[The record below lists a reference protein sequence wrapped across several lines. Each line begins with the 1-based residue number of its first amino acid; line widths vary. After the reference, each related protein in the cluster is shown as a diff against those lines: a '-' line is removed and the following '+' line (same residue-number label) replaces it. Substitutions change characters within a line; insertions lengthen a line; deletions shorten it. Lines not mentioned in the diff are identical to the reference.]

1 MADIDQQAATSVN
14 SQITDSV
21 TQTNVKILSE
31 TPASA
36 VGNLYQAIAQSL
48 SIAAQNAVNAQ
59 QQIYVTMQ
67 AATTMG
73 VANLYNLDTASTG
86 VSTESTPQ
94 LDEALKLIQSS
105 RPASDSMLIVEAAD
119 TNAADASPSTNDEFA
134 GHIRSVADTFAE
146 SLEHLSEVAY
156 IQLLQTIQ
164 LAATAATL
172 AELIKA
178 PDLLQSYE
186 RVLETIKNLR

>member
-1 MADIDQQAATSVN
+1 MADIDNQSLTSVN
-14 SQITDSV
+14 PQITDSV
-21 TQTNVKILSE
+21 TQTKACTEI
-31 TPASA
+31 PAST

-59 QQIYVTMQ
+59 QQIYITMQ

-86 VSTESTPQ
+86 VSAGPAPQ
-94 LDEALKLIQSS
+94 LDEAMKLLQSS
-105 RPASDSMLIVEAAD
+105 RPAPESMLIAEATGNAD
-119 TNAADASPSTNDEFA
+119 DAAAPANNEFA
-134 GHIRSVADTFAE
+134 NHIRSVADTFAE
-146 SLEHLSEVAY
+146 SLENFSDIAY

>member
-1 MADIDQQAATSVN
+1 MDDIDQQATTSVN

-21 TQTNVKILSE
+21 TQANAKVLSE
-31 TPASA
+31 IPATA
-36 VGNLYQAIAQSL
+36 VGNLYQAIARSL
-48 SIAAQNAVNAQ
+48 SIAAQNAVNTQ

-73 VANLYNLDTASTG
+73 VATLYNLDTASTD
-86 VSTESTPQ
+86 VSAGPTPQ
-94 LDEALKLIQSS
+94 LDEAMKLLQSS
-105 RPASDSMLIVEAAD
+105 RPAPESMLIVEATD
-119 TNAADASPSTNDEFA
+119 THFADAIPSTNDEFVN
-134 GHIRSVADTFAE
+134 HIRLVADTFAE
-146 SLEHLSEVAY
+146 SLEHLSEIAY

-178 PDLLQSYE
+178 PDLIQSYE